1 MHEAAWSPRND
12 EFIVVYGFMPAK
24 ATIFSSDRCE
34 PRYQLGADLITRFDG
49 THLAVLSALLG
60 SATFLET
67 WFSLTGKLME
77 NTK

>member
-1 MHEAAWSPRND
+1 MSRDISWA
-12 EFIVVYGFMPAK
+12 
-24 ATIFSSDRCE
+24 
-34 PRYQLGADLITRFDG
+34 LDLITRFDG

-67 WFSLTGKLME
+67 WFFLTGKLME